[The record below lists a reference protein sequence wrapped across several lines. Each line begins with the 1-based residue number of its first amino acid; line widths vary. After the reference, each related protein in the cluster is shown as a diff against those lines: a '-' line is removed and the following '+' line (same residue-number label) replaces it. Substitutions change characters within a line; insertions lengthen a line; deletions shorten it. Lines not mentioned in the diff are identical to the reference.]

1 MRNNG
6 DMDLPVAWSVLLIV
20 AGLWSTLIW
29 PQFWRR
35 VTKDERARTADGA
48 TTTFFRVHA
57 VIIGLSFAFGIAV
70 LILGILTLF

>member
-1 MRNNG
+1 
-6 DMDLPVAWSVLLIV
+6 MDLPLTWSLLLLV
-20 AGLWSTLIW
+20 AGLWNVLIW

-57 VIIGLSFAFGIAV
+57 VIIGLSFVLGIAIAV
-70 LILGILTLF
+70 LGILTLV